1 MKKLGKTMAVLLS
14 LVMMGTMPGAVSS
27 IKAYGATTSESEDTA
42 TLAAASGL
50 GVESHTQEEIIK
62 HIKDSGALIT
72 DDTVYKTNYSAE
84 QPYSAG
90 VLDESTLNSGIAMLN
105 NIRYIAGLNY
115 DGTLDEEFN

>member
-62 HIKDSGALIT
+62 HIKDSGAVHSSQMTQCIRRIIRPNSLIVQVCWT
-72 DDTVYKTNYSAE
+72 SRRSTAVSRCSTISDT
-84 QPYSAG
+84 
-90 VLDESTLNSGIAMLN
+90 
-105 NIRYIAGLNY
+105 
-115 DGTLDEEFN
+115 